1 MRFVNFK
8 RFPSGA
14 RRKKSLDEK
23 VRRGYHKNGGELR
36 AIFSAH
42 RKTAINYFKEQYLWL
57 TDLS

>member
-23 VRRGYHKNGGELR
+23 VRRGYHKNGGDLR
-36 AIFSAH
+36 A
-42 RKTAINYFKEQYLWL
+42 YLFRA
-57 TDLS
+57 